1 MVLVTFVLSCDLFWG
16 YSMVLHPIWFTS
28 IEALI
33 SCIKVTLCI
42 MLKQNS
48 LDVLNEKCKDMSLHI
63 HDHTLESLQTV
74 TNGSTVYICDHRC

>member
-16 YSMVLHPIWFTS
+16 YSMVLDPLWFTS

-42 MLKQNS
+42 MLKQNG
-48 LDVLNEKCKDMSLHI
+48 LDVPVFHAASSPKRV
-63 HDHTLESLQTV
+63 TLALVRAHCGDGEV
-74 TNGSTVYICDHRC
+74 